1 MKDRPFALLGINSD
15 ADLARTRARV
25 TENEIIWR
33 SFQNRLEGRE
43 SAISEDW
50 SVSGWPTLVVLDEN
64 MRLRYRGHSYQP
76 AHELAERLVKAL
88 ETRRTKAR

>member
-15 ADLARTRARV
+15 ADLERTRERV
-25 TENEIIWR
+25 KEMEITWR
-33 SFQNRLEGRE
+33 SFQNRDEGRE
-43 SAISEDW
+43 SSISEDW

-64 MRLRYRGHSYQP
+64 MRMRYRGHSFKP

-88 ETRRTKAR
+88 EARRQTKN